1 MCFFASGGNVS
12 IVPIFRQFCACLSDG
27 NGASFGMI
35 ARYGVS
41 FRCRYTSY
49 IPFSLV
55 EATSGVIRP
64 RRGASFLQLLRINA
78 AKICV
83 ILCTEATRTAG
94 HLREIVSTILA
105 RPDEESRTGGL
116 QMVFPPHLTRK
127 RKQIGRQGNHCWRA

>member
-49 IPFSLV
+49 IPSSLV
-55 EATSGVIRP
+55 EAAPGVHPAWARP
-64 RRGASFLQLLRINA
+64 QFLQRSDKRRKTRLA
-78 AKICV
+78 DAV
-83 ILCTEATRTAG
+83 ILSTGAVSTAR
-94 HLREIVSTILA
+94 HLREIVPRIA
-105 RPDEESRTGGL
+105 ERPNEESRS
-116 QMVFPPHLTRK
+116 
-127 RKQIGRQGNHCWRA
+127 GRPADFKWSSLRI